1 MRAFTLPEFDDTSR
15 SEVSRLIESAQH
27 GDGDAWN
34 DLLSIVYDE
43 LRSLASLRFNGRPVG
58 HTLQPTALVHEAWLK
73 LAGHLDSMQGR
84 RHFLAV
90 AAKAM
95 RQVLAD
101 HARAA
106 GRQKRGGHQ
115 HTIAL
120 NTDAAADESDV
131 VDLLSLNDAFDR
143 LAELDARAARVVELR
158 LLGAMTIPEIA
169 ETLDVAPRTV
179 DSDWSFARAWL
190 RRELSG
196 D

>member
-1 MRAFTLPEFDDTSR
+1 MSEIDSSSQ
-15 SEVSRLIESAQH
+15 SEVSRLIESVQR
-27 GDGDAWN
+27 GDPNAGD
-34 DLLSIVYDE
+34 DLLNVVYDE
-43 LRSLASLRFNGRPVG
+43 LRSLAGVRLSGRAAG
-58 HTLQPTALVHEAWLK
+58 HMLQPTALVHEAWLK
-73 LAGHLDSMQGR
+73 LAGHLDSVRGR

-106 GRQKRGGHQ
+106 GRQKRGGGQ
-115 HTIAL
+115 HTISL
-120 NTDAAADESDV
+120 QPDDAAENSNV
-131 VDLLSLNDAFDR
+131 VDLLSLNDALDR
-143 LAELDARAARVVELR
+143 LAQLDPRAVRVLELR

-179 DSDWSFARAWL
+179 DADWSFARAWL
-190 RRELSG
+190 RRELAG

>member
-1 MRAFTLPEFDDTSR
+1 MPEVDPPTR
-15 SEVSRLIESAQH
+15 SEVSRLIELAQE
-27 GDGDAWN
+27 GDERSWDQ
-34 DLLSIVYDE
+34 LLGVVYDE
-43 LRSLASLRFNGRPVG
+43 LRSLARSAFNGQQKR

-73 LAGHLDSMQGR
+73 LNGQISSVDGR

-106 GRQKRGGHQ
+106 TRQKRGGGLHPTVSLEADDVAKETDQ
-115 HTIAL
+115 ADLVVLDEAL
-120 NTDAAADESDV
+120 A
-131 VDLLSLNDAFDR
+131 R
-143 LAELDARAARVVELR
+143 LANLNERVARVVELR

-169 ETLDVAPRTV
+169 ETLDVSPRTV
-179 DSDWSFARAWL
+179 DGDWSFARTWL
-190 RRELSG
+190 RRELTG